1 MVFLKHSYIFY
12 LWSERKIMGIFRYG
26 KTWEFENFLFEER
39 NYNKRYFENKWSSC
53 KFMLEIIGTTWI
65 FCHHQNYII
74 NDGKPN
80 WDLCKGTQL
89 GLVSSKIVFAIWK
102 VGGRGPSKGNYI
114 LPKGSFVWAFPH
126 PKLPSNSPL
135 GLAPDSINIWLF
147 GLADWVPWT

>member
-1 MVFLKHSYIFY
+1 MRIWKLFIWRKKLQQKIFWKQMII
-12 LWSERKIMGIFRYG
+12 LQIHVRD
-26 KTWEFENFLFEER
+26 NR
-39 NYNKRYFENKWSSC
+39 NYVD
-53 KFMLEIIGTTWI
+53 

-135 GLAPDSINIWLF
+135 GLAPGSINIWLF